1 MISIMIAEDGALF
14 LEALSELLIPEPGLH
29 VIGEAMNGQQL
40 LNQLEVRQPDVVLL
54 DINMPIMDGIETT
67 KIIRELYPNVR
78 ILALTSHVEKVVVRR
93 VLKAGVDGYMLKDNS
108 NKKKLLEVIQTI
120 MRGNFYYDPEI
131 ADLIKGNSKQAS
143 KQRRKVALTK
153 REKEITRLIAQGK
166 NSNEIA
172 NTLVIS
178 PKTVAVHRRN
188 IFAKLNIK
196 KTAVLIAYAYE
207 NGLMD

>member
-29 VIGEAMNGQQL
+29 LIGEAMNGQQL

-143 KQRRKVALTK
+143 KQRQKVALTK

-196 KTAVLIAYAYE
+196 KTAALIAYAYE

>member
-1 MISIMIAEDGALF
+1 MIAEDGALF

-29 VIGEAMNGQQL
+29 LIGEAMNGQQL

-143 KQRRKVALTK
+143 KQRQKVALTK

-196 KTAVLIAYAYE
+196 KTAALIAYAYE

>member
-1 MISIMIAEDGALF
+1 
-14 LEALSELLIPEPGLH
+14 
-29 VIGEAMNGQQL
+29 
-40 LNQLEVRQPDVVLL
+40 
-54 DINMPIMDGIETT
+54 
-67 KIIRELYPNVR
+67 
-78 ILALTSHVEKVVVRR
+78 LALTSHVEKVVVRR

-143 KQRRKVALTK
+143 KQRQKVALTK

-196 KTAVLIAYAYE
+196 KTAALIAYAYE